1 MSGFPA
7 TTSISPTFS
16 GTVTFPDNSTATSA
30 GFTHVGTVTFPGGG
44 SWVSTNGGIASF
56 PDGSTWGTAGPV
68 ITQPVT
74 MNQGMTT
81 SFAASGSGTYV
92 LDQTLFAY
100 YAPANRTVHV
110 PFPSVPGAQDGQWYT
125 FLNKGSGTLT
135 LAPSNIIN
143 INGATSGTFTISITG
158 FTTTTGQN
166 FNVTAA
172 ALQTLLSDGTHGPA
186 GTQVRTIGGN
196 LQIFSV
202 YVPTFAV
209 LSANFAGLTGGS
221 PSTTAPPTIDGTLGA
236 LVLPPHSG
244 TVFSNDGTNYFTTS
258 NLCRTSNTAVAAT
271 VTTPSPVTGTAF
283 TPAANQDCE
292 LSFVVTTAAT
302 YTVTFGPSTGAENT
316 IINNV
321 ALPIGSFF
329 NKRIPAGW
337 KVVITGTIAD
347 LGSILAVTC

>member
-1 MSGFPA
+1 MPNPGSGFGPGIGVSVA
-7 TTSISPTFS
+7 GGGSGAPTNSPTFT
-16 GTVTFPDNSTATSA
+16 GIVTM
-30 GFTHVGTVTFPGGG
+30 
-44 SWVSTNGGIASF
+44 
-56 PDGSTWGTAGPV
+56 PDGSAWGTTGP
-68 ITQPVT
+68 T
-74 MNQGMTT
+74 MNQTLLMQAGMTPG
-81 SFAASGSGTYV
+81 FQASLAGTYV
-92 LDQTLFAY
+92 LDSTLFAG
-100 YAPANRTVHV
+100 YAPASRTVHV
-110 PFPSVPGAQDGQWYT
+110 PFPSVPGAEDGEWYN
-125 FLNKGSGTLT
+125 FINKGTGTVT

-158 FTTTTGQN
+158 FTTTAAQA
-166 FNVTAA
+166 FNVAA
-172 ALQTLLSDGTHGPA
+172 SALQTLLSDGTHGPA

-209 LSANFAGLTGGS
+209 LSANFGSLVGGS
-221 PSTTAPPTIDGTLGA
+221 PSTTGPPNIDGTLAA
-236 LVLPPHSG
+236 LVCPPHSSTLFG
-244 TVFSNDGTNYFTTS
+244 NDGTNYFTLS
-258 NLCRTSNTAVAAT
+258 NLSRASNTAVAAT
-271 VTTPSPVTGTAF
+271 VTTPTPVTGTAF

-347 LGSILAVTC
+347 LGNILAVTC

>member
-16 GTVTFPDNSTATSA
+16 GTVTFPDNSTASST
-30 GFTHVGTVTFPGGG
+30 GFVHVGQVQM
-44 SWVSTNGGIASF
+44 
-56 PDGSTWGTAGPV
+56 PDGSTWSTSGPT
-68 ITQPVT
+68 ISSAIT
-74 MNQGMTT
+74 MNQGMTVG
-81 SFAASGSGTYV
+81 FQASGSGTYV

-100 YAPANRTVHV
+100 FAPAGRTVHV
-110 PFPSVPGAQDGQWYT
+110 PFPSVPGAQDGEWYM
-125 FLNKGSGTLT
+125 FANKGVGTLT

-158 FTTTTGQN
+158 FTTTAAQA
-166 FNVTAA
+166 FNVAA
-172 ALQTLLSDGTHGPA
+172 SALQTLLSDGTHGPA

-196 LQIFSV
+196 SQIFSV

-209 LSANFAGLTGGS
+209 LSANFGSLVGGS
-221 PSTTAPPTIDGTLGA
+221 PSTTAPPNIDGTLAA
-236 LVLPPHSG
+236 LVLPPHSSTMFG
-244 TVFSNDGTNYFTTS
+244 NDGTNYFTES

-271 VTTPSPVTGTAF
+271 ASTPSPVTGTAF